1 MSREN
6 GGWTLVCELKSVEF
20 WSEFILLLSS
30 RVVGMVLGSWVTVL
44 LRLVRV
50 VVVVRVGVRDFLF
63 GSGRGLRFG
72 SVSGTRSLA

>member
-20 WSEFILLLSS
+20 WSEFILLSS

-63 GSGRGLRFG
+63 VSGRGPRFG